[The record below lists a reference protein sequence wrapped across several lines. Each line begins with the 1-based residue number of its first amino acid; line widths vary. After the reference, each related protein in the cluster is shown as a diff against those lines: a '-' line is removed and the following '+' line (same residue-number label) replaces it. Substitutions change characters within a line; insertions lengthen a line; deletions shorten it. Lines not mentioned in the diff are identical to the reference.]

1 MATIGQVNLLFSLV
15 SNVFFD
21 KISAMNV
28 TNPNPLIIH
37 LRKSDIKQRQK
48 N

>member
-1 MATIGQVNLLFSLV
+1 LV

-21 KISAMNV
+21 NRSAMNV

-37 LRKSDIKQRQK
+37 LRKLNVKQRQK
-48 N
+48 Y